1 MYEGVHMNGNEPTE
15 ETVTRALSEK
25 VVKLNE
31 GLLLDDS
38 CAINQNVAYAAEIT
52 RAQYLVSNY
61 EAKKCQSIQL
71 GGRASPGSSS
81 LYCSQIC
88 SAKRER

>member
-1 MYEGVHMNGNEPTE
+1 M
-15 ETVTRALSEK
+15 VTLGCAR

-38 CAINQNVAYAAEIT
+38 CAINQNVACAAEIT

-61 EAKKCQSIQL
+61 ELKN
-71 GGRASPGSSS
+71 AS
-81 LYCSQIC
+81 LFN
-88 SAKRER
+88 